1 MQSNPEIIS
10 QVTAQSR
17 KTHNYDRR
25 QAGRRKEPK
34 KEPRENMPSGKERAN
49 GEEKEICFPFFA
61 AQSFIRLTALR
72 LARRSL
78 HQNRLARFRL
88 TRIRRDRFHRGDWG
102 AHPCF
107 ASPRVGPTV
116 KVGPIMFLRMSVLRW
131 VRAMNRLTIV
141 RPTMV
146 RRTEVRY
153 ARIRRYQQ
161 ERLFRFPTSKAFG
174 FRGECCKG
182 D

>member
-1 MQSNPEIIS
+1 
-10 QVTAQSR
+10 
-17 KTHNYDRR
+17 
-25 QAGRRKEPK
+25 
-34 KEPRENMPSGKERAN
+34 MPSGKERAN

-72 LARRSL
+72 LTRRSL

-88 TRIRRDRFHRGDWG
+88 TRIRRDRFHRGDRG

-107 ASPRVGPTV
+107 ASPG
-116 KVGPIMFLRMSVLRW
+116 VGPIMFLRMSVLRW

-141 RPTMV
+141 RPTMARRTEV
-146 RRTEVRY
+146 RRTMARRTKVRY